1 MENAIIV
8 FVRNPILGQVKTR
21 LAKTMGDANALK
33 VYVKLLEHTHDVL
46 QNIACHKFIFYN
58 DGINTDDLWQASN
71 YIKRQQA
78 AGDLGTKMTAA
89 FNEVF
94 EAGYSKVVIVGS
106 DCYDLTADIV
116 ATAFESLHKTDLVLG
131 PAADGGYYLLGQ
143 KKTNKHIF
151 EVKAWSTSSVLSE
164 TLLLA
169 KQEGLSYT
177 LLPVLQDVD
186 EEKDVY
192 FSY

>member
-8 FVRNPILGQVKTR
+8 FVRNPILGRVKTR

-46 QNIACHKFIFYN
+46 QNIASHKFIFYN
-58 DGINTDDLWQASN
+58 DGINTDDIWPASA
-71 YIKRQQA
+71 YSKRQQA

-89 FNEVF
+89 FYEVF

-116 ATAFESLHKTDLVLG
+116 ATAFKSLHKTDLVLG

-143 KKTNKHIF
+143 KKPNKNIF
-151 EVKAWSTSSVLSE
+151 NVKSWSTSSVLSE
-164 TLLLA
+164 TLFLA